1 MLRAEAPAMNDELQ
15 NTLNL
20 FAPGV
25 QGIDPA
31 LAITHLRSWQATLPG
46 DGPTTELHAL
56 LGRAAELLQDGQL
69 DRAAI
74 LLPVMAT
81 QVEMVSSLAPDGDR
95 AGLKQL
101 VEVLREADQGPAR

>member
-1 MLRAEAPAMNDELQ
+1 MNDELQ

-25 QGIDPA
+25 QGIDPN
-31 LAITHLRSWQATLPG
+31 LAITHLKSWQAALPK

-81 QVEMVSSLAPDGDR
+81 QVEMVSSMAPASDR
-95 AGLKQL
+95 DGLKQL
-101 VEVLREADQGPAR
+101 VEVLREADQGPTQ